1 MLKNIIIINDFA
13 FINGGAA
20 KVAITSACE
29 LSRRCYHVIYFAAV
43 GPIANSLI
51 SNGVEVHCLNQ
62 YDILNNPSR
71 LGAVKQGIWND
82 KAEEELKE
90 LLSNYNH
97 DNTVIHMHG
106 INKALSASV
115 LKVTSSTDFQIL
127 WTMHD
132 YFAFCPNGGM
142 FNYKTLKICEK
153 KAMSFNCKIC
163 NCDSRS
169 YPQKVWRIWRQLCT
183 DKWLRRNKNISF
195 ITISKLNKD
204 IAYPYLKGITK
215 KWYFLQNPISLG
227 DKPQIVNI
235 NHNNKYLFIGRLSKE
250 KGLDLFCKAMTD
262 LNLKG
267 LVLGDGYLLEEY
279 KKKYP
284 NVEFAGWVSGKEKDK
299 LIMQG
304 KALLFPS
311 LWYEGAPLTILEMKA
326 YGIPCIVPD
335 KCAAAEE
342 IDNDKTG
349 FIFKTGELKSFEDAI
364 LKFESCNL
372 IQMQQNILQNFYSED
387 YSIGKHVNQLTKIYK
402 DCLSMSVL
410 PTYESQTEKDNL
422 FFSSIYI
429 DDEKSL
435 VAELAKIK
443 SKEKDYLFRGVN
455 SACFKMYSSSQR
467 EWMNRSI
474 VKKLTKDDY
483 YRFIINLI
491 HETAD
496 RQEVKDYIQKEGVT
510 YNEFFI
516 LALMQ
521 HFGVPSPMLD
531 FSLSLEKALFFATDG
546 ALNGWVDDGTDK
558 LDNYVSLY
566 FLPNKV
572 DWVQAT
578 LQSVTQ
584 NSAESIDSL
593 LNNTKIN
600 DPSLFNRI
608 DTKNV
613 ENNIRY
619 ALFRQFIP
627 GPQSNISFLPVNG
640 PADGRVKIDI
650 PILNFHC
657 DYYIINDRLLS
668 QEGMFITNFTID
680 EPLVELMNRV
690 CNNKLFTCINF
701 RKSLVPYIVN
711 NFLTPNQINRNTV
724 YCVGDPIVD
733 GLQKAL
739 DNVKKRN

>member
-82 KAEEELKE
+82 NAEEELKK
-90 LLSNYNH
+90 LLNNYNH
-97 DNTVIHMHG
+97 DETVIHMHG

-153 KAMSFNCKIC
+153 KAMSFNCIRC

-195 ITISKLNKD
+195 ITISKLNKEV
-204 IAYPYLKGITK
+204 AYPYLKDLAK

-227 DKPQIVNI
+227 DKSQIVNI

-267 LVLGDGYLLEEY
+267 LVLGNGYLLEEY

-335 KCAAAEE
+335 RCAAAEE

-372 IQMQQNILQNFYSED
+372 IQMQQNILQDFNSED
-387 YSIGKHVNQLTKIYK
+387 YSIKKHVNQLIKIYK
-402 DCLSMSVL
+402 DSLSMSVL
-410 PTYESQTEKDNL
+410 PIYKDQTSKYSS
-422 FFSSIYI
+422 FCRSIYI
-429 DDEKSL
+429 DDVNAL
-435 VAELAKIK
+435 NAELSKIK
-443 SKEKDYLFRGVN
+443 NVEADFLFRGVSN
-455 SACFKMYSSSQR
+455 ASYKMYSSSQR

-474 VKKLTKDDY
+474 VKKLSNEEY
-483 YRFIINLI
+483 YRYIIKLI
-491 HETAD
+491 HETAK
-496 RQEVKDYIQKEGVT
+496 REEVQNYMLQGKVT

-531 FSLSLEKALFFATDG
+531 FSLSMEKALFFATDG
-546 ALNGWVDDGTDK
+546 ALNGWADDGTDN

-566 FLPNKV
+566 LLPNKI

-584 NSAESIDSL
+584 NSADSIEYL
-593 LNNTKIN
+593 LNDTKN
-600 DPSLFNRI
+600 NNPSLFNKI

-613 ENNIRY
+613 EDNIRY

-627 GPQSNISFLPVNG
+627 GQQSDISFLPVNG

-650 PILNFHC
+650 PILKFHC

-668 QEGMFITNFTID
+668 QEGSFITNFTID
-680 EPLVELMNRV
+680 EPLVEVMNRV

-739 DNVKKRN
+739 DNVKNRN

>member
-1 MLKNIIIINDFA
+1 MLKNIVVINDFA
-13 FINGGAA
+13 FVNGGAA

-43 GPIANSLI
+43 GPADYSLI

-82 KAEEELKE
+82 KAEEELKK
-90 LLSNYNH
+90 LLNNYNH
-97 DNTVIHMHG
+97 DETVIHMHG

-115 LKVTSSTDFQIL
+115 LKVTSLTDFQVI

-153 KAMSFNCKIC
+153 KAMSFNCIRC

-204 IAYPYLKGITK
+204 LAYPYLKGIAK

-335 KCAAAEE
+335 RCAAVEE
-342 IDNDKTG
+342 IEDGKTG

-364 LKFESCNL
+364 LKFERCNL
-372 IQMQQNILQNFYSED
+372 IQMQQNILQDFNSED
-387 YSIGKHVNQLTKIYK
+387 YSIEKHVNQLIKIYK
-402 DCLSMSVL
+402 D
-410 PTYESQTEKDNL
+410 
-422 FFSSIYI
+422 SSFCRYIYI
-429 DDEKSL
+429 DDVNAL
-435 VAELAKIK
+435 NAELSKIK
-443 SKEKDYLFRGVN
+443 NVEADFLFRGVSN
-455 SACFKMYSSSQR
+455 ASYKMYSSSQR

-474 VKKLTKDDY
+474 VKKLSNDDY
-483 YRFIINLI
+483 YRYVIKLI
-491 HETAD
+491 HETAK
-496 RQEVKDYIQKEGVT
+496 RKEVQIYMQQESVT

-531 FSLSLEKALFFATDG
+531 FSLSMEKALFFATDG

-566 FLPNKV
+566 LLPNKV

-578 LQSVTQ
+578 LQSVAQ
-584 NSAESIDSL
+584 ISAESIDSL

-619 ALFRQFIP
+619 ALFREFIP
-627 GPQSNISFLPVNG
+627 GPQSNISFLPVIG

-668 QEGMFITNFTID
+668 QEGLFITNFTID

-711 NFLTPNQINRNTV
+711 NFITPNQINRNTV

-739 DNVKKRN
+739 DNVKNRN

>member
-1 MLKNIIIINDFA
+1 MLKNVIIVSDFA
-13 FINGGAA
+13 FVNGGAA
-20 KVAITSACE
+20 KVAIASACE
-29 LSRRCYHVIYFAAV
+29 LALRGLNVLFFAAV
-43 GPIANSLI
+43 GPVEESLSRSGTSVI
-51 SNGVEVHCLNQ
+51 CLGQ
-62 YDILNNPSR
+62 SDILHNPSR
-71 LGAVKQGIWND
+71 LAAVCQGVWNN
-82 KAEEELKE
+82 KAEDELEK
-90 LLSNYNH
+90 LLHNYSPN
-97 DNTVIHMHG
+97 DTVIHMHG

-115 LKVTSSTDFQIL
+115 LKVTSHYKFPVI

-132 YFAFCPNGGM
+132 YFAFCPDGGM
-142 FNYKTLKICEK
+142 FNYKKLKICDK
-153 KAMSFNCKIC
+153 KAMSFDCIIC
-163 NCDSRS
+163 NCDARS
-169 YPQKVWRIWRQLCT
+169 YPQKIWRVWRQSVM
-183 DKWLRRNKNISF
+183 DKWIKKNKNLSF
-195 ITISKLNKD
+195 VTISKLNKEV
-204 IAYPYLKGITK
+204 AYPYLKDVARN
-215 KWYFLQNPISLG
+215 WYYLQNPISLAT
-227 DKPQIVNI
+227 KPEIANI
-235 NHNNKYLFIGRLSKE
+235 ANNDKYLFIGRLAKE
-250 KGLDLFCKAMTD
+250 KGLYMFCQAITD
-262 LNLKG
+262 LHLKG
-267 LVLGDGYLLEEY
+267 LVLGDGYLKDEY
-279 KKKYP
+279 KAKYP
-284 NVEFAGWVSGKEKDK
+284 DIEFAGWVSGEEKNR

-311 LWYEGAPLTILEMKA
+311 LWYEGAPLTILEMKS

-335 KCAAAEE
+335 RCAAEE
-342 IDNDKTG
+342 EVEDGKTG
-349 FIFKTGELKSFEDAI
+349 FIFKSGDLQSFEDAI
-364 LKFESCNL
+364 LKFEKCNKF
-372 IQMQQNILQNFYSED
+372 QMQQNILHNFNPEE
-387 YSIGKHVNQLTKIYK
+387 YSIKKHVNQLVKIYK
-402 DCLSMSVL
+402 DSLSMSVL
-410 PTYESQTEKDNL
+410 PIYKDQTSKDSE
-422 FFSSIYI
+422 FYHSIYI
-429 DDEKSL
+429 DDENAL
-435 VAELAKIK
+435 NAELAKLKKI
-443 SKEKDYLFRGVN
+443 EADFLFRGVSN
-455 SACFKMYSSSQR
+455 ASYKMYSSSQR

-474 VKKLTKDDY
+474 IKKLSNDDY
-483 YRFIINLI
+483 YRYVIKLI
-491 HETAD
+491 HETEK
-496 RQEVKDYIQKEGVT
+496 RKEVQTYIQQEKVT

-531 FSLSLEKALFFATDG
+531 FSLSMEKALFFATDG

-558 LDNYVSLY
+558 LNNYVSLY
-566 FLPNKV
+566 LLPNKV

-584 NSAESIDSL
+584 NSAERIDYL
-593 LNNTKIN
+593 LNDTKIN

-613 ENNIRY
+613 ENKIRY

-668 QEGMFITNFTID
+668 QEGLFITNFTID

-739 DNVKKRN
+739 DNVKNRN